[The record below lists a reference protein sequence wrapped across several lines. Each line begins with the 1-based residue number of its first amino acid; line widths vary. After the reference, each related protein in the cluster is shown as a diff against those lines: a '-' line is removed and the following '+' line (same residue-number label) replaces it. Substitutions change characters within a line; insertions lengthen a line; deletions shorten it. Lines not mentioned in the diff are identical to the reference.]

1 MINEYTIKNFTKV
14 FSICIIVL
22 TSCNI
27 TNAHQNISLGCEW
40 KYLFNT
46 VRQIFDKNTHY
57 GGKFK
62 KEILNT
68 IPMTYKIFTRYPVT
82 NNNYNF
88 KHNLQWHLISW
99 KENKHLLNVAVAN
112 YLEEKNETCISK
124 EVKSLHT
131 HKIISSLWIN
141 IGVMYNLLEDKRDER
156 RDCFCYGLGVNYS
169 KMSIY
174 YKEGEQSK
182 KESKKTFY
190 HHVWVNFSIFGKCLI
205 GNYFSLGTTITM
217 AFLIVKLHETGDNKI
232 DIQTEDGTIIGYN
245 FVPQGRFTLI
255 NPQPILTLTLYLEI

>member
-1 MINEYTIKNFTKV
+1 M
-14 FSICIIVL
+14 L
-22 TSCNI
+22 LLSCNI

-57 GGKFK
+57 GGEFK

-82 NNNYNF
+82 SNKYNY

-112 YLEEKNETCISK
+112 YLEEKNEGCIKK
-124 EVKSLHT
+124 EFTNFQTYT
-131 HKIISSLWIN
+131 HKIISSWWIN

-182 KESKKTFY
+182 KNSKITFY
-190 HHVWVNFSIFGKCLI
+190 HHAWFNFSIFGKCMI
-205 GNYFSLGTTITM
+205 SEHFSLGTTITL
-217 AFLIVKLHETGDNKI
+217 AFLIVRLHKTGDDKI
-232 DIQTEDGTIIGYN
+232 DIQTEDGTIIGYD
-245 FVPQGRFTLI
+245 FIPQGRFTLI
-255 NPQPILTLTLYLEI
+255 NSQPILTLTLYLEI